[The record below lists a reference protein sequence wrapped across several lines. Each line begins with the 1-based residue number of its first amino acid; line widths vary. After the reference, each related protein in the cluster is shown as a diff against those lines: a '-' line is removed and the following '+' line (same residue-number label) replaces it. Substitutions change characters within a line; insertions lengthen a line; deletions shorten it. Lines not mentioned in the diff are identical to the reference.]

1 MTDLSQYPAYTK
13 AMELANEVMK
23 SRKHYGEFKH
33 TLGNETV
40 TKSLALV
47 DCVIRGLDGFD
58 KKRKLKNFL
67 EAIDLTQE
75 IESRILLAADNQCLG
90 DEYAGWYIDNI
101 PDLRKQLEKL
111 ANSQKSQLGLSTD
124 GQRTC
129 D

>member
-1 MTDLSQYPAYTK
+1 MADLSKYEVYTR
-13 AMELANEVMK
+13 AMELADAVMK
-23 SRKHYGEFKH
+23 SYQHFHVFRY
-33 TLGNETV
+33 TLGTNTV
-40 TKSLALV
+40 NKSLELI
-47 DCVIRGLDGFD
+47 DCVVRGLDGFD

-90 DEYAGWYIDNI
+90 NEYAGWYIDNI